1 MKEHKLLDGIKAEL
15 ELKNDAALARLLKV
29 QPSVISKLRSKR
41 LPVTAETILRVH
53 DMVGWEISKIRGYMA

>member
-29 QPSVISKLRSKR
+29 QPAVISKLRAGR
-41 LPVTAETILRVH
+41 LPVTAETMLRIH
-53 DMVGWEISKIRGYMA
+53 DMLGWEIKKIRGYMA